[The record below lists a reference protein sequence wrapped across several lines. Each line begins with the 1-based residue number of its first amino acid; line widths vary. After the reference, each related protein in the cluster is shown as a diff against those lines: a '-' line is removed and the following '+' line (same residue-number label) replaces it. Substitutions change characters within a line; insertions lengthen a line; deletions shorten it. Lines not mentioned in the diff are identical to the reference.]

1 MLIIEETNNMN
12 RILVLIGIAEIAIS
26 KGIVLKSILVD
37 SSVYQRCVSEA
48 DSGLTYSCGTDPFT
62 YFILGWFVTV
72 GGFVLLIF
80 GLKMPSTTTTISR

>member
-1 MLIIEETNNMN
+1 MN
-12 RILVLIGIAEIAIS
+12 RILVLIGIAVIAIS

-37 SSVYQRCVSEA
+37 SSVYHKCVSEA
-48 DSGLTYSCGTDPFT
+48 ASSLTYSCGTDPFT

>member
-12 RILVLIGIAEIAIS
+12 RILVLIGIAVIAIS

-37 SSVYQRCVSEA
+37 SSVYQRCVSEEA
-48 DSGLTYSCGTDPFT
+48 LSLTYSCGTDPFT

-72 GGFVLLIF
+72 GGFVLLIL